1 MRYGPVMCAR
11 TNCWTGCENKDR
23 SMDRMKVV
31 LGTMTFGES
40 VFVPEVGE
48 FLRIYREAGGTE
60 LDTAYV
66 YNEGQCERLLGEAL
80 AEDGNPFKIAT
91 KVNPRISGRL
101 DGAAA
106 YKQVNESLERLRVA
120 CVDTV
125 YLHFPDPATPVESV
139 LEAMADL
146 HRQGKFREL
155 GLSNFPA
162 WMVADVWRL
171 CEREGWVRPTVY
183 EGMYNPL
190 ARRAEGELKA
200 CLDRF
205 GMRFYAY
212 NPMAGGLLTGRYGKF
227 EDVPGDGRFTHRP
240 NYQKRYWK
248 KNCFEALEIIKTAA
262 AEFGMGP
269 VEATYRWLAH
279 HSMLDAAR
287 GDAIIV
293 GASKAGHLRQN
304 LAAAAAGPLPE
315 GLLPAFGGAWDICK
329 ADSPEYFTLYKGK
342 K

>member
-1 MRYGPVMCAR
+1 MK
-11 TNCWTGCENKDR
+11 T
-23 SMDRMKVV
+23 MKVV

-40 VFVPEVGE
+40 VFAPEVSE
-48 FLRIYREAGGTE
+48 FLRIYRGAGGSE

-66 YNEGQCERLLGEAL
+66 YNEGQCESLLGEAL
-80 AEDGNPFKIAT
+80 AGMEQSFKIAT

-106 YKQVNESLERLRVA
+106 YKQVNESRARLRVA
-120 CVDTV
+120 SVDTV
-125 YLHFPDPATPVESV
+125 YLHFPDPTTPVESV

-171 CEREGWVRPTVY
+171 CEREGWMKPTVY

-190 ARRAEGELKA
+190 ARRAETELNA
-200 CLDRF
+200 CLNRF

-212 NPMAGGLLTGRYGKF
+212 NPLAGGLLTGRYGKF
-227 EDVPGDGRFTHRP
+227 EDAPDDGRFTHRP
-240 NYQKRYWK
+240 NYKNRYWK
-248 KNCFEALEIIKTAA
+248 KSCFDAVELLRESVAA
-262 AEFGMGP
+262 HGIGL
-269 VEATYRWLAH
+269 VEAVYRWLAN
-279 HSMLDAAR
+279 HSMLSSER
-287 GDAIIV
+287 GDAIII
-293 GASKAGHLRQN
+293 GASKAGHLSQN
-304 LAAAAAGPLPE
+304 LAAAAGGPLPN
-315 GLLPAFGGAWDICK
+315 GLTDAFDKAWTLCK
-329 ADSPEYFTLYKGK
+329 ADAPEYFTLFKAK